1 MLVFRGAKISVI
13 VKLKEKYALFILRV
27 YCVAHRTNL
36 IVHTFS
42 KLLLVPKIEALLQS
56 RYNCNHIIM
65 TLIANVDATMMFFP
79 LVVNQHLKPHAF
91 KHRKIFN
98 PQNIGILW
106 YVIKKRWI
114 ITIIFEKIIIDL
126 GRLLVCRIQKY
137 YSW

>member
-1 MLVFRGAKISVI
+1 MLVFRGAKVSVI
-13 VKLKEKYALFILRV
+13 IKLKEKYAPFMLRV

-65 TLIANVDATMMFFP
+65 TLANVDATMMFFP
-79 LVVNQHLKPHAF
+79 LVVNQYLKPHAF
-91 KHRKIFN
+91 KHRNIFN

-106 YVIKKRWI
+106 YAIKKRWI

-126 GRLLVCRIQKY
+126 GRLLVCRIKKY
-137 YSW
+137 YFW